1 MSKSKSNYSKD
12 TLHIYSRVSSEQQDT
27 KGFSLENQIKN
38 GIKFSEN
45 KGFKNYVVHN
55 EKHSSSFGDLG
66 DRDVI
71 SDLLIQIDEGKI
83 KYLYVTDLDRLSRNR
98 ISSSIILNKLEVNKV
113 TLFVSGS
120 SYNLKD
126 EYDELLVGILSYIST
141 FDNKQRM
148 RRFRQNKIRKFLNGY
163 YVHGT
168 LVFGFDKVR
177 DDKDVGWVL
186 KKNTEQSKVV
196 KKIFTMYSQGS
207 GITDI
212 QKYLL
217 KNKIKTSRGKD
228 FWSSKQIHDMLK
240 RELYIGKTSWNDK
253 HLDKTFYGE
262 CQRIIDD
269 KLWFEVKSRL
279 VDTKIKSSILSHQKK
294 HKYLL
299 SGLLYC
305 GVCNYLMRG
314 KTNMKIYRNLY
325 FCGSK
330 NERYRNRSLDK
341 CDKIKSKSVNVKRLD
356 DLVYNTLIDT
366 LDNSSTIKEMMKKK
380 FIGEGKKSREDTL
393 KKLLRDKNKKMKL
406 VRDELKRNETKIL
419 DIVNMY
425 VEETID
431 KQQLDDFVKKIEIKN
446 VDLKTQLHSIDV
458 DKKRLLQNRQW
469 IDWINKYKEK
479 SDYYKGLEDFDE
491 KRKLVQDYIKSVKV
505 DYDDINQHH
514 NVNIELHLK
523 IFDDKYVV
531 KGKNKS
537 GRVYE
542 VVEGSNTKSFFLN
555 KTKVGRKTKVS

>member
-1 MSKSKSNYSKD
+1 
-12 TLHIYSRVSSEQQDT
+12 
-27 KGFSLENQIKN
+27 
-38 GIKFSEN
+38 
-45 KGFKNYVVHN
+45 
-55 EKHSSSFGDLG
+55 
-66 DRDVI
+66 
-71 SDLLIQIDEGKI
+71 
-83 KYLYVTDLDRLSRNR
+83 
-98 ISSSIILNKLEVNKV
+98 
-113 TLFVSGS
+113 
-120 SYNLKD
+120 
-126 EYDELLVGILSYIST
+126 
-141 FDNKQRM
+141 
-148 RRFRQNKIRKFLNGY
+148 
-163 YVHGT
+163 
-168 LVFGFDKVR
+168 
-177 DDKDVGWVL
+177 
-186 KKNTEQSKVV
+186 
-196 KKIFTMYSQGS
+196 
-207 GITDI
+207 
-212 QKYLL
+212 
-217 KNKIKTSRGKD
+217 
-228 FWSSKQIHDMLK
+228 
-240 RELYIGKTSWNDK
+240 
-253 HLDKTFYGE
+253 
-262 CQRIIDD
+262 
-269 KLWFEVKSRL
+269 
-279 VDTKIKSSILSHQKK
+279 
-294 HKYLL
+294 
-299 SGLLYC
+299 
-305 GVCNYLMRG
+305 
-314 KTNMKIYRNLY
+314 
-325 FCGSK
+325 
-330 NERYRNRSLDK
+330 
-341 CDKIKSKSVNVKRLD
+341 
-356 DLVYNTLIDT
+356 
-366 LDNSSTIKEMMKKK
+366 
-380 FIGEGKKSREDTL
+380 IGEGKKSREDTL